1 MKIICGTD
9 FSDHAARGTTVAA
22 ALAGKVHD
30 RMLLVHAWPGG
41 GRSASAPEVMNALFA
56 RLHEKLAEEVAR
68 LGRFGA
74 EVEPHL
80 VTDYPE
86 QAILSKVLPGETRLV
101 VVGSQGRLVS
111 NHRLVGG
118 VGERVAETSPVP
130 TLAVRQAEPFVQ
142 WARGQRPLRIV
153 CAYDF
158 TATADAALVWLN
170 ELRRWGPCELVVA
183 HVDSSPDEKARL
195 GFPGPAPFDGNEPE
209 VQRILERALQEQAEA
224 TLGEAGVRIRVQG
237 DWGRP
242 DYALIEMANQ
252 EQADLVVTGA
262 HQRHGLERLFHLSVS
277 RALLRYAPMNVLV
290 VPVTTVTLKRLPGN
304 PHRVLAATDFSEVG
318 NQAVGHAYS
327 LLSAGGIVLLVHVA
341 HPQALPHGEYE
352 HGVGDRHS
360 HGQHAE
366 YVRRCADQL
375 RSLVPADVAARGMVT
390 EVKVVEHRN
399 PALAI
404 AQAAERF
411 GADVVCL
418 GTHGRSR
425 LSVAVSDSVTQTVMR
440 RSRRPLLVVPARP
453 E

>member
-9 FSDHAARGTTVAA
+9 FSDNAARGTTVAA
-22 ALAGKVHD
+22 ALAGKLQD
-30 RMLLVHAWPGG
+30 RLLLVHALPGG
-41 GRSASAPEVMNALFA
+41 GLSAAFPEVLNSLFA
-56 RLHEKLAEEVAR
+56 RLNEKLAEEVAR
-68 LGRFGA
+68 LGRLGA

-86 QAILSKVLPGETRLV
+86 QAILGKVAPSETRLV

-118 VGERVAETSPVP
+118 VGERVAESSPVP
-130 TLAVRQAEPFVQ
+130 TLVVRQAEPFVQ
-142 WARGQRPLRIV
+142 WARGERPLKV
-153 CAYDF
+153 LCTYDF
-158 TATADAALVWLN
+158 TATADAALAYVN
-170 ELRRWGPCELVVA
+170 ELRRWGPCDLVVA
-183 HVDSSPDEKARL
+183 QVASSPDEKARL
-195 GFPGPAPFDGNEPE
+195 GFPGPAPFDGNESE
-209 VQRILERALQEQAEA
+209 VQRILERDLKEKVQA
-224 TLGEAGVRIRVQG
+224 TLGEAGARIRVKG
-237 DWGRP
+237 NWGRP
-242 DYALIEMANQ
+242 DYDLIEMANQ
-252 EQADLVVTGA
+252 EQADLIVTGA
-262 HQRHGLERLFHLSVS
+262 HQWHGLERLFHLSVS

-290 VPVTTVTLKRLPGN
+290 VPVATVTLKQLPEN
-304 PHRVLAATDFSEVG
+304 PRRVLVATDFSDVG
-318 NQAVGHAYS
+318 NQAVRHAYS
-327 LLSAGGIVLLVHVA
+327 LLGAGGTVLMVHVV
-341 HPQALPHGEYE
+341 HPQAVPNGEYE
-352 HGVGDRHS
+352 QGVGDRHS

-375 RSLVPADVAARGMVT
+375 RSLVPTDLAARRIIT
-390 EVKVVEHRN
+390 EVEVLEHRK

-440 RSRRPLLVVPARP
+440 RSARPLLVVHTPP